1 MHDGP
6 VSAIHAKVERL
17 RRAYAERD
25 QRMAD
30 VHDVRS
36 GELDNIMPGAMP
48 DAWPKPIVA
57 NLIDTTARDIAEVMA
72 AMPSVNCSA
81 GVAISDRS
89 KKFSGKRTRIANW
102 YLYNSKMAVK
112 QIDFCDHYNTYGMAI
127 YIVEPDFEKKTPRIR
142 VENPMKCYPEIDVWG
157 KVHSFTKVWR
167 EPATVLASKFPQ
179 FSRIL
184 LGEDKSSVGSD
195 PLIEVVKYCDAD
207 RYLLYLPERDCLI
220 LEDMPNPF
228 CCVPVS
234 VAVRPGFDDE
244 IRGTFDGAIWVQ
256 LAKARMALLG
266 LEATEKT
273 VRAPLALPRDVQK
286 MTFGD
291 DGIIRTDNPD
301 KIRRVGMD
309 FPQAALQEGQ
319 LLERELMLGVRS
331 NQARQGEIDASIITG
346 RGVQALQGGF
356 NTLIST
362 GQTVIGHALE
372 KAIALCFKMDEK
384 FWPDEKKEVRGVHQG
399 TPFEESYTPSKDING
414 DHTVD
419 VTYGFA
425 AGLDPSRALV
435 FLLQLRGDQ
444 LVPRDFVQRQL
455 PMDVNVLELQAQI
468 DLEQLTDAAKQGM
481 FSYVASAPA
490 MAQQGMDPVE
500 PLMRLSEVIK
510 ARTKGT
516 PMHEAI
522 LNAFKPKEQPQTP
535 AAEDPLAALLGGGGP
550 GGGGAAQQ
558 GMSPAQPGE
567 GQGIPADMMTLL
579 ASLNPRGGANLNA
592 SVKQNLPIG

>member
-1 MHDGP
+1 MNEG
-6 VSAIHAKVERL
+6 VSQIHAKVERL
-17 RRAYAERD
+17 RRTYFERD
-25 QRMAD
+25 RRMMD

-72 AMPSVNCSA
+72 TMPSVNCSSE
-81 GVAISDRS
+81 IQITDRS
-89 KKFSGKRTRIANW
+89 KKFAGKRTRIANW
-102 YLYNSKMAVK
+102 YLYNSEMSVQ
-112 QIDFCDHYNTYGMAI
+112 QIAFCDHYNTYGMGI
-127 YIVEPDFEKKTPRIR
+127 YIIEPDFDKKTPRLR
-142 VENPMKCYPEIDVWG
+142 VENPMHTYPEIDVWG
-157 KVHSFTKVWR
+157 KIHSFTKVWR
-167 EPATVLASKFPQ
+167 EQATVLAAKFPM

-184 LGEDKSSVGSD
+184 LGEDKASTGSD
-195 PLIEVVKYCDAD
+195 PMLEVVKYCDKD
-207 RYLLYLPERDCLI
+207 KYLLYLPERGCLV
-220 LEDMPNPF
+220 LEEMDNPF
-228 CCVPVS
+228 GCVPIA

-273 VRAPLALPRDVQK
+273 VKAPLALPRDVQK
-286 MTFGD
+286 MTFGG
-291 DGIIRTDNPD
+291 DGIIRTDSPD
-301 KIRRVGMD
+301 KVRYVGMD

-331 NQARQGEIDASIITG
+331 NQARQGEIDASVITG

-356 NTLIST
+356 NTLIAT
-362 GQTVIGHALE
+362 GQVVIGKALE

-384 FWPDEKKEVRGVHQG
+384 FWPSEQKQVRGVHQG
-399 TPFEESYTPSKDING
+399 TPFEEKYTPAKDING

-455 PMDVNVLELQAQI
+455 PMDINVMELQAQI
-468 DLEQLTDAAKQGM
+468 DLEQLVDAAKSGVFAYVQSAGM
-481 FSYVASAPA
+481 I
-490 MAQQGMDPVE
+490 AQQGGDPLE
-500 PLMRLSEVIK
+500 PLMRLAEIIK
-510 ARTKGT
+510 LRTKGT

-522 LNAFKPKEQPQTP
+522 LKAFTPKEEPP
-535 AAEDPLAALLGGGGP
+535 APEAQDPLAALLGGGGP
-550 GGGGAAQQ
+550 PGLGGPGGQQQTGAPGADAQGVPQ
-558 GMSPAQPGE
+558 
-567 GQGIPADMMTLL
+567 DMMTLL
-579 ASLNPRGGANLNA
+579 ASLTGGGKANLGA
-592 SVKQNLPIG
+592 TVKQNLPIG

>member
-1 MHDGP
+1 MDEG
-6 VSAIHAKVERL
+6 VSKIHAKVERL
-17 RRAYAERD
+17 RRSYAERD
-25 QRMAD
+25 QRMMD

-48 DAWPKPIVA
+48 DSWPKPIVA

-72 AMPSVNCSA
+72 TMPSVNCSS
-81 GVAISDRS
+81 GVAISDRA
-89 KKFSGKRTRIANW
+89 KKSSGKRTRIANW
-102 YLYNSKMAVK
+102 YLYNSEMAVK

-127 YIVEPDFEKKTPRIR
+127 YIIEPDFEKNTPRIR
-142 VENPMKCYPEIDVWG
+142 VENPMHTYPEIDVWG

-167 EPATVLASKFPQ
+167 EPATALAAKFPEY
-179 FSRIL
+179 SRIL
-184 LGEDKSSVGSD
+184 LGEDKSNVGAN
-195 PLIEVVKYCDAD
+195 PLVEVVKYCDKD
-207 RYLLYLPERDCLI
+207 QYLLYLPERGCLV
-220 LEDMPNPF
+220 LEHMQNPF
-228 CCVPVS
+228 ECVPIA

-244 IRGTFDGAIWVQ
+244 VRGTFDGAIWVQ

-273 VRAPLALPRDVQK
+273 VRAPIALPRDVQK

-301 KIRRVGMD
+301 KIRRIGMD

-362 GQTVIGHALE
+362 GQTVIGRALE
-372 KAIALCFKMDEK
+372 KAIGLCFKMDEK
-384 FWPDEKKEVRGVHQG
+384 FWPNMKKEIRGVHQG
-399 TPFEESYTPSKDING
+399 TPFEENYTPSKDING

-455 PMDVNVLELQAQI
+455 PMDINVLELQAQI
-468 DLEQLTDAAKQGM
+468 DLEQLVDAAKQGV
-481 FSYVASAPA
+481 FAYVQSAGVI
-490 MAQQGMDPVE
+490 AQQGGDPME
-500 PLMRLSEVIK
+500 PLTRLAEIIK
-510 ARTKGT
+510 LRTRGT

-522 LNAFKPKEQPQTP
+522 LKAFEPKEQPQP
-535 AAEDPLAALLGGGGP
+535 QAAPQDPLAALMGAGGGGGP
-550 GGGGAAQQ
+550 GAPGGAPV
-558 GMSPAQPGE
+558 GD

-579 ASLNPRGGANLNA
+579 ASLNPKGGANLNA
-592 SVKQNLPIG
+592 SIKQNMPI

>member
-1 MHDGP
+1 MI
-6 VSAIHAKVERL
+6 SSIHAKVERL
-17 RRAYAERD
+17 RRAYSERD
-25 QRMAD
+25 LRMGD

-72 AMPSVNCSA
+72 TMPSVNCSS
-81 GVAISDRS
+81 GVQGSDRS

-102 YLYNSKMAVK
+102 YLYNSELAVK
-112 QIDFCDHYNTYGMAI
+112 QVDFCDHYNTYGMAI
-127 YIVEPDFEKKTPRIR
+127 YVVEPDFEKKTPRIR
-142 VENPMKCYPEIDVWG
+142 VENPMHTYPEIDVWG
-157 KVHSFTKVWR
+157 KLHSFTKVWR

-179 FSRIL
+179 FSRVI
-184 LGEDKSSVGSD
+184 LGEDKSGAGGGDSHV
-195 PLIEVVKYCDAD
+195 EVVKYCDKD
-207 RYLLYLPERDCLI
+207 RYLIYLPERGCLV
-220 LEDMPNPF
+220 LEDMENPF
-228 CCVPVS
+228 GCVPIA

-244 IRGTFDGAIWVQ
+244 VRGTFDGAIWVQ

-273 VRAPLALPRDVQK
+273 VRAPLAIPRDVQK

-309 FPQAALQEGQ
+309 FPQAALQESQ

-331 NQARQGEIDASIITG
+331 NQARQGEIDASVITG

-356 NTLIST
+356 NTLIAT
-362 GQTVIGHALE
+362 GQTVIGKAME
-372 KAIALCFKMDEK
+372 KAIGLCFKMDEK
-384 FWPDEKKEVRGVHQG
+384 FWPDEKKDVRGVHQG
-399 TPFEESYTPSKDING
+399 TPFEETYTPTKDIAG

-455 PMDVNVLELQAQI
+455 PMDINVLEMQAQI
-468 DLEQLTDAAKQGM
+468 DIEQLTDAAKQGV
-481 FSYVASAPA
+481 FAYVQSAG
-490 MAQQGMDPVE
+490 MIAQQGGDPME
-500 PLMRLSEVIK
+500 PLTKLAEIIK
-510 ARTKGT
+510 LRVKGT
-516 PMHEAI
+516 PMYEAI
-522 LNAFKPKEQPQTP
+522 LKAFTPKEQPQQ
-535 AAEDPLAALLGGGGP
+535 AAQDPLAALMGQQPPEGP
-550 GGGGAAQQ
+550 GGQPAEAIGGTPTGDA
-558 GMSPAQPGE
+558 
-567 GQGIPADMMTLL
+567 QGIPADMMTLL
-579 ASLNPRGGANLNA
+579 AGLNPKGGANLGA
-592 SVKQNLPIG
+592 SVKQNLPFG